1 MSAPDVSTGSSPG
14 PPSIEEPDYSI
25 RLALLAAIVESS
37 DDAIVSK
44 TLDGRILSWN
54 AGASRIFGYT
64 AEEVIGRPI
73 TIIIPPEL
81 HEEEQRIL
89 EQVRAGQRIE
99 HFDTI
104 RIAKDGR
111 RVFISLTVSPV
122 RDSRGVIIG
131 ASKVARDVSERKR
144 AEQAL
149 LESERRLATEADA
162 LAKLNELST
171 RLWRFS
177 SLNEGL
183 DEILAAVMDLLGADK
198 GNIQLV
204 DAEGSKLS
212 IVAQRGFEPDFLEF
226 FGEVSATD
234 DFPCS
239 RALRSGQRVLIEN
252 VETDG
257 PDAPFRAVARAAGY
271 RSMISTPLMSAD
283 GAPLGMVS
291 SHFRLIHRPS
301 EQELRRLDLYLRQA
315 SDFIHRCRLEQEL
328 QQGEEALRDADRRKD
343 EFLALLAHELRN
355 PLAPIRYTLAANRKS
370 GRTPEQRKR
379 AEEIIERQVTHM
391 SRLLDDLLDVSR
403 VTRSTLEL
411 KMNPTELTL
420 VVGSAIE
427 TARPILDTK
436 HHSLSVELPKQAVR
450 LEADAVRLA
459 QVFSNLLINAAKY
472 TDPGGHIQ
480 LRAAREG
487 DEIVVAVRD
496 DGIGI
501 SADMMPRLFEMFS
514 QAQAALGRAEG
525 GLGIGLSLVRGLV
538 TLHGGSVEAH
548 SDGPGCGSEFIVR
561 LPARTPPEEPADI
574 EVEADAPVAGAGMKI
589 LVVDDNRDAA
599 DACAALL
606 ELSGHHVQ
614 TAYTG
619 RRALELAEA
628 FRPHVL
634 LLDIGLPDLDGYQ
647 LAAKVRATPWG
658 RGIILIAATGWG
670 QEEDRRR
677 AFDAGFDHH
686 LTKPIAA
693 ETVESL
699 LQSLRPPQ
707 PSSVRCKR
715 SGLQEK

>member
-1 MSAPDVSTGSSPG
+1 MSARDVSGGFSPDT
-14 PPSIEEPDYSI
+14 PSIEEPDSYV

-64 AEEVIGRPI
+64 AEEVIGRSI

-81 HEEEQRIL
+81 LEEEQRIL
-89 EQVRAGQRIE
+89 ENVRGGRRIE

-104 RIAKDGR
+104 RMTKDGR
-111 RVFISLTVSPV
+111 RIPISLTVSPV

-149 LESERRLATEADA
+149 LESERRLEAEAEA
-162 LAKLNELST
+162 LAKLNDLST
-171 RLWRFS
+171 RLWRS
-177 SLNEGL
+177 RSLNEGL
-183 DEILAAVMDLLGADK
+183 DEILGAVIDLLGADK
-198 GNIQLV
+198 GNIQLL

-234 DFPCS
+234 DSECS
-239 RALRSGQRVLIEN
+239 RALRSGQRILIED

-257 PDAPFRAVARAAGY
+257 SEAPFRVLARTAGY

-283 GAPLGMVS
+283 GAALGMVS

-315 SDFIHRCRLEQEL
+315 SDFIERCKLEQEL
-328 QQGEEALRDADRRKD
+328 QQSEEALRDADRRKD

-403 VTRSTLEL
+403 ITRNTLEL
-411 KMNPTELTL
+411 KKNPTELTL

-436 HHSLSVELPKQAVR
+436 HHTLSVDLPKQAVR

-487 DEIVVAVRD
+487 KEIVVAVRD
-496 DGIGI
+496 NGIGI
-501 SADMMPRLFEMFS
+501 SADMMPRLFAMFS
-514 QAQAALGRAEG
+514 QAQAALGRSEG

-561 LPARTPPEEPADI
+561 LPAGTPVEKPADI
-574 EVEADAPVAGAGMKI
+574 EVEADASAAGAGMKI

-599 DACAALL
+599 DACAMLL

-619 RRALELAEA
+619 RRALELAES
-628 FRPHVL
+628 FRPHAL
-634 LLDIGLPDLDGYQ
+634 LLDIGLPDLNGYQ
-647 LAAKVRATPWG
+647 LAAKVRAAPWG
-658 RGIILIAATGWG
+658 RGIILVAVTGWG

-693 ETVESL
+693 ETVEAL
-699 LQSLRPPQ
+699 LQSLQPPQ
-707 PSSVRCKR
+707 PSSDRCKR

>member
-1 MSAPDVSTGSSPG
+1 MSARDVAAGSSPV
-14 PPSIEEPDYSI
+14 PSSIEEPDYFI

-81 HEEEQRIL
+81 HEEERRIL
-89 EQVRAGQRIE
+89 EQVRGGQRIE

-144 AEQAL
+144 AEHAV
-149 LESERRLATEADA
+149 LESERRLATQADA

-171 RLWRFS
+171 RLWRS
-177 SLNEGL
+177 GSLNEGL
-183 DEILAAVMDLLGADK
+183 DEILAAVIDLLGADK
-198 GNIQLV
+198 GNIQLL

-234 DFPCS
+234 DSPCS
-239 RALRSGQRVLIEN
+239 RALRSGQRILIEN

-271 RSMISTPLMSAD
+271 RSMISTPLTRAD

-291 SHFRLIHRPS
+291 SHFRLVHRPS

-315 SDFIHRCRLEQEL
+315 SDFIQRCRLEQEL
-328 QQGEEALRDADRRKD
+328 QQSEEALRDADRRKD

-355 PLAPIRYTLAANRKS
+355 PLAPIRYTLAANRKT

-403 VTRSTLEL
+403 ITRSTLEL

-450 LEADAVRLA
+450 LEADAIRLA

-487 DEIVVAVRD
+487 NEIVVAVRD

-548 SDGPGCGSEFIVR
+548 SDGPGRGSEFIVR
-561 LPARTPPEEPADI
+561 LPARTPAEEPADI

-619 RRALELAEA
+619 RRALELAET

-658 RGIILIAATGWG
+658 RGIALIAATGWG

-699 LQSLRPPQ
+699 LQSLRPLE